1 MNYTKEQIQTLIA
14 GIYAGTITETA
25 LPKDLY
31 FAIAEY
37 LKQAVYEGFGGGLS
51 DFRIDTVDYSLLRDL
66 RDNIYM
72 FSAAKTYCEVQ
83 DMAALV
89 ETVADFSA
97 FKKEV
102 MSIYE
107 QYNIDWLKAE
117 YNTAVASSEMA
128 NKWLKIE
135 KDAGVLPLLRYDT
148 TEVACPICAPLN
160 GTVRPVND
168 IFWSTYYPPNHFNC
182 MCVALQ
188 ETSDVRI
195 TQSPPATAD
204 KMQDIFKMNVGKDRV
219 IFSPEHPYFTTAP
232 QTLGL
237 NNFGLEIPEND

>member
-1 MNYTKEQIQTLIA
+1 MA

-25 LPKDLY
+25 LPEDLY

-37 LKQAVYEGFGGGLS
+37 LKQAIYEGFGGGLS
-51 DFRIDTVDYSLLRDL
+51 DFRVDSVDYGMVSDL

-72 FSAAKTYCEVQ
+72 FSAAKTYNEVR
-83 DMAALV
+83 DMSILAGSV
-89 ETVADFSA
+89 PDYQTFR
-97 FKKEV
+97 KEV

-107 QYNIDWLKAE
+107 QYNLDWLKSE
-117 YNTAVASSEMA
+117 YNTAVASADMA

-135 KDAGVLPLLRYDT
+135 KDADVLPMLRYDT

-160 GTVRPVND
+160 GTVRPIGD
-168 IFWSTYYPPNHFNC
+168 AFWSTYYPPNHFNC

-188 ETSDVRI
+188 EPADTKI
-195 TQSPPATAD
+195 TQIVPSTETE
-204 KMQDIFKMNVGKDRV
+204 MQDIFKMNVGQSRI
-219 IFSPEHPYFTTAP
+219 IFLPEHPYFTSVP
-232 QTLGL
+232 KELGL